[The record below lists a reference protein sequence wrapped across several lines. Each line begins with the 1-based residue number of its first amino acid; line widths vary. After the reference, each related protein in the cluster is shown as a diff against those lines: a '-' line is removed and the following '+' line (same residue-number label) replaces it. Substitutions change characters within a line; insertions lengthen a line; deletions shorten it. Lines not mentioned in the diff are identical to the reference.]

1 MDSLAYAAQS
11 LAQQLREVSPKQGEI
26 VCLCVTL
33 KASLD
38 GLQWLKA
45 QHEYPQFYLTLR
57 DCEKSYAAIGA
68 LRQFDSLDG
77 AQNFIENTNF
87 PLVGGLTFVGRT
99 QFILPRILLEQSGET
114 CQVSLFVEGNH
125 SHEALA
131 ALEGLAQSQSLVP
144 VAKVCV
150 RQKRFRASPAR
161 WENWINQALD
171 SIAEGKMSKL
181 VLANE
186 TTFELESSLNPYDFL
201 AESRQLNKGCYHFL
215 WRQTADSTFLG
226 STPERL
232 FARDGL
238 QLHTEALAGTA
249 PIGEDANAQQRWA
262 QWLLNDDKNR
272 LENEL
277 VVQDIAHNLQ
287 AWLATWQV
295 ADVAIKPLRT
305 VQHLVRKIS
314 AELISSCRDAD
325 ILALIHPT
333 AAVAGLPQQ
342 AAKQR
347 LQEIETF
354 ERDWYAGTLGLMSR
368 EQAEFCV
375 TIRSAFIEQQ
385 QIRVFAGAG
394 IVAGSDPLAE
404 WKEIERKAAGLIS
417 LFATDNGEEK

>member
-1 MDSLAYAAQS
+1 M
-11 LAQQLREVSPKQGEI
+11 
-26 VCLCVTL
+26 
-33 KASLD
+33 
-38 GLQWLKA
+38 
-45 QHEYPQFYLTLR
+45 
-57 DCEKSYAAIGA
+57 
-68 LRQFDSLDG
+68 
-77 AQNFIENTNF
+77 
-87 PLVGGLTFVGRT
+87 
-99 QFILPRILLEQSGET
+99 
-114 CQVSLFVEGNH
+114 
-125 SHEALA
+125 
-131 ALEGLAQSQSLVP
+131 
-144 VAKVCV
+144 
-150 RQKRFRASPAR
+150 
-161 WENWINQALD
+161 
-171 SIAEGKMSKL
+171 
-181 VLANE
+181 
-186 TTFELESSLNPYDFL
+186 

-287 AWLATWQV
+287 VWLATWQV